1 MKKLYGT
8 LAAALLLAPLA
19 ARADSEF
26 SIVLEGGATHYTQ
39 SLNSGTDT
47 GALYGARLGIMPT
60 PIVGFELGYMGT
72 QNNVRESLNAG
83 RQTGTLRTNGGYG
96 DVRINILP
104 GPLTPYAF
112 GGFGI
117 THVDAPSGGTDAYG
131 LQSRNVST
139 IPFGAGLEANLGAF
153 KLGARFQ
160 YNYLFDKI
168 YAGTAPNSAGISAD
182 KGGNADFYGVGID
195 LGASF
200 R

>member
-1 MKKLYGT
+1 MKQLFGA

-19 ARADSEF
+19 AKADSEF

-39 SLNSGTDT
+39 SLDSGTDT

-60 PIVGFELGYMGT
+60 AILGFEVGYLGT
-72 QNNVRESLNAG
+72 QNHVRQSLNAG

-96 DVRINILP
+96 DVRVNVLP
-104 GPLTPYAF
+104 GVLTPYIF
-112 GGFGI
+112 GGFGV
-117 THVDAPSGGTDAYG
+117 THVDAPDSPDAYG
-131 LQSRNVST
+131 LRTRNVAT

-160 YNYLFDKI
+160 YNYLFEKI
-168 YAGTAPNSAGISAD
+168 YVGTAPNSAGISAD
-182 KGGNADFYGVGID
+182 KGGNADFYGVGLDI
-195 LGASF
+195 GASF

>member
-1 MKKLYGT
+1 MKQLFGA
-8 LAAALLLAPLA
+8 LAAAALLFAPLA
-19 ARADSEF
+19 AKADSEF
-26 SIVLEGGATHYTQ
+26 SIVLEGGATHYNQ
-39 SLNSGTDT
+39 SLNSGTET

-60 PIVGFELGYMGT
+60 PILGFELGYLGT

-96 DVRINILP
+96 DVRLNIFP

-112 GGFGI
+112 GGFGV
-117 THVDAPSGGTDAYG
+117 THVDAPGGPDEYG
-131 LQSRNVST
+131 LQTRNVAT

-168 YAGTAPNSAGISAD
+168 YVGTAPNAAGISAD

-195 LGASF
+195 VGASF